1 MNSPFKMKPGRGDMP
16 KTGNGIPP
24 TLMSCSPMKQTDP
37 KKKTDPKSNMTKAQA
52 GEKIDSIFSENSRR
66 VAAEAMA
73 KSDSTVAA
81 KGAMLVGM
89 AKKEAGRMGNEAA
102 NVTRKKENLPS
113 VVRGRSVSSG
123 GVLNDPK
130 NKDVYT
136 RAGKL
141 ESDVPTNVI
150 KAYRSNK

>member
-37 KKKTDPKSNMTKAQA
+37 KKKTDPKSNMTKEEA
-52 GEKIDSIFSENSRR
+52 GEKINSIFSENSRR

-73 KSDSTVAA
+73 KSDSSAAA
-81 KGAMLVGM
+81 KGAMLVGI
-89 AKKEAGRMGNEAA
+89 AKREAGRMGNEAA
-102 NVTRKKENLPS
+102 NITRKKEKLPT
-113 VVRGRSVSSG
+113 VMRGKSVSSG

-136 RAGKL
+136 RVGQL
-141 ESDVPTNVI
+141 ESDVPANVAR
-150 KAYRSNK
+150 AYRNNK

>member
-1 MNSPFKMKPGRGDMP
+1 MNSPFKMKPGRGNMP

-37 KKKTDPKSNMTKAQA
+37 KSNITKAQA
-52 GEKIDSIFSENSRR
+52 REKIDSIFSENSRK

-73 KSDSTVAA
+73 KSDSTAAA
-81 KGAMLVGM
+81 KGAMLVGK
-89 AKKEAGRMGNEAA
+89 AKKEAGRIGNEAA
-102 NVTRKKENLPS
+102 NITRNKENLPI
-113 VVRGRSVSSG
+113 VARGRGVSSG

-136 RAGKL
+136 RIGQL
-141 ESDVPTNVI
+141 ESDIPANI
-150 KAYRSNK
+150 AKAYRNNK